1 MKRWMNTGKS
11 VAGCMI
17 LSLLVILGIW
27 TYNNMSN
34 FDYGGF
40 SMLDLR
46 SGYSTPCRS
55 TSSSPLNVYMYELP
69 RRFHVGMMSQ
79 SNRKLSDDNLA
90 VTADNLPVWPDRSG
104 LKRQHSV
111 EYWMM
116 ASLLNKGDGG
126 NETTQEVVRVLD
138 PESADVF
145 FVPFFSSLSFNTH
158 GRNMTDPE
166 TEKDRQ
172 LQVSDLIECLKI

>member
-1 MKRWMNTGKS
+1 MQGTINTGKS
-11 VAGCMI
+11 IAGCI
-17 LSLLVILGIW
+17 IFSLLVILGIW
-27 TYNNMSN
+27 TYNNTSS
-34 FDYGGF
+34 FDYRRF
-40 SMLDLR
+40 SMSDLR
-46 SGYSTPCRS
+46 SVYSTPCRS
-55 TSSSPLNVYMYELP
+55 KSSSPLKVYMYELP

-79 SNRKLSDDNLA
+79 SNRKLSDDKAA
-90 VTADNLPVWPDRSG
+90 VTAENLPIWPNRSG

-116 ASLLNKGDGG
+116 ASLLYKGDDG
-126 NETTQEVVRVLD
+126 NETTQEAVRVLD

-172 LQVSDLIECLKI
+172 LQVID